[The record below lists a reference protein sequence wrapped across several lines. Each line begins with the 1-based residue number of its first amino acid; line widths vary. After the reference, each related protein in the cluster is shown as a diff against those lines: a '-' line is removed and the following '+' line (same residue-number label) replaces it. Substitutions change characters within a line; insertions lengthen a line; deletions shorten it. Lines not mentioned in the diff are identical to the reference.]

1 MLLVSFCLA
10 DRLGDLSIQ
19 FGSTTTPPEIATY
32 SGAFPLEDTIQ
43 FDMPYTGR
51 YLRISMN
58 KTEYLTICE
67 LELYEFV
74 SVTSMYSFKDHF
86 IRFYMALYHFNIS

>member
-32 SGAFPLEDTIQ
+32 SGDFPLEDTIQ

-51 YLRISMN
+51 YLRISMDR
-58 KTEYLTICE
+58 TQLLTICE
-67 LELYEFV
+67 LELYEFAAIT
-74 SVTSMYSFKDHF
+74 STSMYVVSM
-86 IRFYMALYHFNIS
+86 IIL

>member
-1 MLLVSFCLA
+1 MPVKDILIRILCVSFCLA

-32 SGAFPLEDTIQ
+32 SGTFPLEDTIQ

-51 YLRISMN
+51 YLRISMAR
-58 KTEYLTICE
+58 TEFLTICE
-67 LELYEFV
+67 LELYGFAAI
-74 SVTSMYSFKDHF
+74 TSMYIVSM
-86 IRFYMALYHFNIS
+86 IIL